1 MSSAY
6 PIVLRLA
13 GRRCV
18 VVGGG
23 AVAARKVGTLVR
35 SGADVLVVAPEVVP
49 EIESFEAS
57 GSVQVERRP
66 FEPADLDGALLAFA
80 ATDRRNVNR
89 AVAEAAEERG
99 VLANVADDPS
109 ASDFTNPGLVRR
121 RDITLAVS
129 TGGRSPA
136 FARFLRE
143 QLQEWLTDARCTL
156 LEVVTEVRRDV
167 RAAGKALDPERWRRA
182 IDDEQVTRSIEA
194 GDREGA
200 RRRIFQSLTA
210 GR

>member
-1 MSSAY
+1 M
-6 PIVLRLA
+6 LRLA

-23 AVAARKVGTLVR
+23 AVATRKIGTLVR
-35 SGADVLVVAPEVVP
+35 SGADVVVVAPDIAP
-49 EIESFEAS
+49 EIEALAAS
-57 GSVQVERRP
+57 GGVQIVRRP
-66 FEPADLDGALLAFA
+66 FRPADLDGALLAFA
-80 ATDRRNVNR
+80 ATDRRDVNE
-89 AVAEAAEERG
+89 AVAASATERG

-143 QLQEWLTDARCTL
+143 QLQEWLTDTRCAL
-156 LEVVTEVRRDV
+156 LDVVTEVRRDL
-167 RAAGKALDPERWRRA
+167 RSAGKSLDPERWRRA
-182 IDDEQVTRSIEA
+182 IDDEQVVRSIEA

-200 RRRIFQSLTA
+200 RRRLFESLMA

>member
-1 MSSAY
+1 MSFGY
-6 PIVLRLA
+6 PIVLRVT

-23 AVAARKVGTLVR
+23 SVATRKVGTLVR
-35 SGADVLVVAPEVVP
+35 AGADVVVVAPEIAP
-49 EIESFEAS
+49 EIESFAES
-57 GSVQVERRP
+57 GGVTIERRP

-80 ATDRRNVNR
+80 ATDSQAVNR
-89 AVAEAAEERG
+89 SVARAAGERG
-99 VLANVADDPS
+99 VLTNVSDEPS

-143 QLQEWLTDARCTL
+143 QLQDWLTDARCAL
-156 LEVVTEVRRDV
+156 LEVVADVRRDL
-167 RAAGKALDPERWRRA
+167 RSAGKPLDPQSWRHA
-182 IDDEQVTRSIEA
+182 IDDEQVVRSIEA

-200 RRRIFQSLTA
+200 RRRIFEALMP

>member
-1 MSSAY
+1 MSSGY

-23 AVAARKVGTLVR
+23 AVASRKVGTLVR
-35 SGADVLVVAPEVVP
+35 SGADVLVVAPEIAP
-49 EIESFEAS
+49 EIESFAAS
-57 GSVQVERRP
+57 GGVRIERRP
-66 FEPADLDGALLAFA
+66 FEPSDLNGALLAFA
-80 ATDRRNVNR
+80 ATDRRDVNQS
-89 AVAEAAEERG
+89 VAEAAEERG
-99 VLANVADDPS
+99 LLVNVADDPS

-121 RDITLAVS
+121 RDITLAIS

-156 LEVVTEVRRDV
+156 LEVITEVRRDL
-167 RAAGKALDPERWRRA
+167 RAAGKSPDPERWRRA
-182 IDDEQVTRSIEA
+182 IHDEQVVESIEA

-200 RRRIFQSLTA
+200 RRRLFQTLMA

>member
-1 MSSAY
+1 MSASY

-23 AVAARKVGTLVR
+23 AVATRKVGVLVR
-35 SGADVLVVAPEVVP
+35 SGAEVVVVAPEIAP
-49 EIESFEAS
+49 EIESFETS
-57 GSVQVERRP
+57 GGVTVERRP
-66 FEPADLDGALLAFA
+66 FDPADLDGALLAFA
-80 ATDRRNVNR
+80 ATNSKAVNQ
-89 AVAEAAEERG
+89 AVANAAAERG

-109 ASDFTNPGLVRR
+109 RSDFTNPGLVRR

-143 QLQEWLTDARCTL
+143 QLQGWLTDARCAL
-156 LEVVTEVRRDV
+156 LEVVTDVRRDL
-167 RAAGKALDPERWRRA
+167 RSAGKSLDPERWQRA
-182 IDDEQVTRSIEA
+182 IDDEQVIRSIEA

-200 RRRIFQSLTA
+200 RRRIFESLMPS
-210 GR
+210 R

>member
-1 MSSAY
+1 MSAGY
-6 PIVLRLA
+6 PVVLRLA

-35 SGADVLVVAPEVVP
+35 SGADVVVVAPEIAP
-49 EIESFEAS
+49 EIEAFVDS
-57 GSVQVERRP
+57 GGVRVERRP

-80 ATDRRNVNR
+80 ATDQRDVNR
-89 AVAEAAEERG
+89 AVAEAADERG
-99 VLANVADDPS
+99 VLANVSDDPS
-109 ASDFTNPGLVRR
+109 ASDFNNPGLVRR

-136 FARFLRE
+136 FTRFLRE
-143 QLQEWLTDARCTL
+143 QLQDWLTDARCAL
-156 LEVVTEVRRDV
+156 LELVAEVRRDM
-167 RAAGKALDPERWRRA
+167 RSAGKSLDSERWRRA
-182 IDDEQVTRSIEA
+182 IEDEQVARAIEA

-200 RRRIFQSLTA
+200 RRRIFESLMA

>member
-1 MSSAY
+1 MSSGY
-6 PIVLRLA
+6 PVVLRLA

-23 AVAARKVGTLVR
+23 SVATRKIGTLVR
-35 SGADVLVVAPEVVP
+35 SGADVLVVAPEIAP
-49 EIESFEAS
+49 EIEEFEAS
-57 GSVQVERRP
+57 GGVHVERRP

-80 ATDRRNVNR
+80 ATDQRAVNR
-89 AVAEAAEERG
+89 AVVEAAKERG
-99 VLANVADDPS
+99 VLANVSDDPS
-109 ASDFTNPGLVRR
+109 ASDFNNPGIVRR
-121 RDITLAVS
+121 RDITLAIS

-143 QLQEWLTDARCTL
+143 QLQAWLTDTRCIL
-156 LEVVTEVRRDV
+156 LDLVAEVRRD
-167 RAAGKALDPERWRRA
+167 LRRSGRSPDAEDWQHA
-182 IDDEQVTRSIEA
+182 IDDEQVVRAIEA

-200 RRRIFQSLTA
+200 RRRLFQSLMA

>member
-1 MSSAY
+1 M
-6 PIVLRLA
+6 
-13 GRRCV
+13 
-18 VVGGG
+18 VGGG
-23 AVAARKVGTLVR
+23 SVATRKIGTLVR
-35 SGADVLVVAPEVVP
+35 SGADVLVVAPEIAP

-57 GSVQVERRP
+57 GGVRVERRT
-66 FEPADLDGALLAFA
+66 FEPSDLDGALLAFA
-80 ATDRRNVNR
+80 ATDSKSVNR
-89 AVAEAAEERG
+89 AVAQAADERG

-143 QLQEWLTDARCTL
+143 QLQDWLTDARCAL
-156 LEVVTEVRRDV
+156 LDLVAEVRRDM
-167 RAAGKALDPERWRRA
+167 RSAGKPLDAEQWRRA
-182 IDDEQVTRSIEA
+182 IDDEQVAQAIEA

-200 RRRIFQSLTA
+200 RRRIFESLMA

>member
-1 MSSAY
+1 MSTGY
-6 PIVLRLA
+6 PVVLRLA

-23 AVAARKVGTLVR
+23 SVATRKIGTLVR
-35 SGADVLVVAPEVVP
+35 FGADVLVVAPEVAP
-49 EIESFEAS
+49 EIEELVAS
-57 GSVQVERRP
+57 GGVHVERRP

-80 ATDRRNVNR
+80 ATDQRAVNR
-89 AVAEAAEERG
+89 AVVEAAEERG
-99 VLANVADDPS
+99 VLANVSDDPS

-143 QLQEWLTDARCTL
+143 QLQEWLTDTRCTL
-156 LEVVTEVRRDV
+156 LDLVAEVRRDM
-167 RAAGKALDPERWRRA
+167 RSAGKSIAAERWHRA
-182 IDDEQVTRSIEA
+182 IDDEQVARAIES

-200 RRRIFQSLTA
+200 RRRIFESLMA